1 MVKQK
6 RRLLF
11 GALDR
16 HEAHRR
22 SPHSLANR
30 FRIGGVVLL
39 ALHVRLYKLRR
50 HQSNIMPVCGELS
63 SPVVWQASISP
74 SPDRSP
80 RTIATRPSV
89 TAFAYKNLTPLV

>member
-39 ALHVRLYKLRR
+39 ALHVRLYKR

-63 SPVVWQASISP
+63 SPVVWQASMLTMAGS
-74 SPDRSP
+74 
-80 RTIATRPSV
+80 IAGNHRNTSERHS
-89 TAFAYKNLTPLV
+89 FRL